1 MTRTRDEF
9 GSVSADPVQVKRNA
23 LLGVALALIVAAAA
37 AALVGSPTAGAN
49 AQSCGAGANGSQGY
63 AYAGHQ
69 ATRVSHGIRATIT
82 PTAPANVVSGHV
94 AGWIGV
100 GGPGQ
105 GANGQT
111 LWLQVGV
118 ASIPDTPTM
127 VYAEITRGGQDPVFV
142 PLVQNVQVGESHK
155 VAVLEMSGRPN
166 WWRVWLDG
174 KPATDPVL
182 LENSTNRWRPI
193 ATGRVVERWPRGVQ
207 LVRLP
212 LRRCRRRRCDRG
224 LVAPVRPRLQ
234 VPGPRL
240 RRQAPERR
248 AGHAAHA
255 VRWRAGTIRLRGLEP
270 LTPRAAAR
278 AALDQ
283 VATTRI
289 GVPTGILSRRNAAVA
304 FETRMHPCETALPS
318 TDGSFQPWSP
328 TTPPPGQSDSFE

>member
-1 MTRTRDEF
+1 MGGSIARTRDEF

-82 PTAPANVVSGHV
+82 PTALANVVSGHV

-193 ATGRVVERWPRGVQ
+193 ATAESWNGGRAVCNSFAFRFDGVGVAAATGGSWRPFAPGYKFQ
-207 LVRLP
+207 
-212 LRRCRRRRCDRG
+212 DRG
-224 LVAPVRPRLQ
+224 FGVKRLSAAPDTQRTLS
-234 VPGPRL
+234 GG
-240 RRQAPERR
+240 AP
-248 AGHAAHA
+248 A
-255 VRWRAGTIRLRGLEP
+255 P
-270 LTPRAAAR
+270 Y
-278 AALDQ
+278 
-283 VATTRI
+283 
-289 GVPTGILSRRNAAVA
+289 A
-304 FETRMHPCETALPS
+304 FEASSL
-318 TDGSFQPWSP
+318 
-328 TTPPPGQSDSFE
+328 

>member
-1 MTRTRDEF
+1 M
-9 GSVSADPVQVKRNA
+9 
-23 LLGVALALIVAAAA
+23 IVAAAA
-37 AALVGSPTAGAN
+37 AALVGSPTAGAT

-69 ATRVSHGIRATIT
+69 ATRASHGIRATIT
-82 PTAPANVVSGHV
+82 PTAPANVISGHV

-127 VYAEITRGGQDPVFV
+127 VYVEITRGGQDPVFV

-193 ATGRVVERWPRGVQ
+193 ATAESWNGGRAVCNSFAFRFDGVGVAAATGGAWRPFAPGYKFQ
-207 LVRLP
+207 
-212 LRRCRRRRCDRG
+212 DRG
-224 LVAPVRPRLQ
+224 FGVKRLSAAPDMQRTLS
-234 VPGPRL
+234 GG
-240 RRQAPERR
+240 AP
-248 AGHAAHA
+248 A
-255 VRWRAGTIRLRGLEP
+255 P
-270 LTPRAAAR
+270 Y
-278 AALDQ
+278 
-283 VATTRI
+283 
-289 GVPTGILSRRNAAVA
+289 A
-304 FETRMHPCETALPS
+304 FEASSL
-318 TDGSFQPWSP
+318 
-328 TTPPPGQSDSFE
+328 

>member
-1 MTRTRDEF
+1 MMLFPRRHF
-9 GSVSADPVQVKRNA
+9 LPLV
-23 LLGVALALIVAAAA
+23 LVALATLARPDGDARATARVC
-37 AALVGSPTAGAN
+37 GSGAD
-49 AQSCGAGANGSQGY
+49 GSQGY

-82 PTAPANVVSGHV
+82 PTAAANVISGHV

-193 ATGRVVERWPRGVQ
+193 ATGESWNGGRAVCNSFAFRFDGVGVAAATGGSWHPFAPGFKFQ
-207 LVRLP
+207 
-212 LRRCRRRRCDRG
+212 DRG
-224 LVAPVRPRLQ
+224 FDVKRLSAAPGSQRTLS
-234 VPGPRL
+234 G
-240 RRQAPERR
+240 
-248 AGHAAHA
+248 
-255 VRWRAGTIRLRGLEP
+255 GTP
-270 LTPRAAAR
+270 MPY
-278 AALDQ
+278 
-283 VATTRI
+283 
-289 GVPTGILSRRNAAVA
+289 A
-304 FETRMHPCETALPS
+304 FEALS
-318 TDGSFQPWSP
+318 L
-328 TTPPPGQSDSFE
+328 

>member
-1 MTRTRDEF
+1 MGGSIARTRDKF
-9 GSVSADPVQVKRNA
+9 GRVSADPVQVKRNA
-23 LLGVALALIVAAAA
+23 LLGVALALIVAGGA
-37 AALVGSPTAGAN
+37 AALVGSPTAVAN

-82 PTAPANVVSGHV
+82 PTAAANVVSGHV

-142 PLVQNVQVGESHK
+142 PLVQDVQVGESHR
-155 VAVLEMSGRPN
+155 VAVLEMAGRPN

-193 ATGRVVERWPRGVQ
+193 ATGESWNGGRAVCNSFAFRFDGVGVAAATGGSWRPFAPGYKFQ
-207 LVRLP
+207 
-212 LRRCRRRRCDRG
+212 DRG
-224 LVAPVRPRLQ
+224 FGVKRLSAAPGSQRTLS
-234 VPGPRL
+234 GG
-240 RRQAPERR
+240 APM
-248 AGHAAHA
+248 
-255 VRWRAGTIRLRGLEP
+255 P
-270 LTPRAAAR
+270 Y
-278 AALDQ
+278 
-283 VATTRI
+283 
-289 GVPTGILSRRNAAVA
+289 A
-304 FETRMHPCETALPS
+304 FEASSL
-318 TDGSFQPWSP
+318 
-328 TTPPPGQSDSFE
+328 